1 MQKKDE
7 KTYVINRE
15 IFLQSDVFSFH
26 WLLHHSG
33 KIYVSNTVIHQEKND
48 FKIENGGGGKM

>member
-26 WLLHHSG
+26 CYIIVG
-33 KIYVSNTVIHQEKND
+33 KYMSVIIHQEKND